1 MPKTPEEIIRD
12 EIRSLK
18 AYHVPD
24 SSGMVK
30 LDAMENPYRLPL
42 ALRGRLA
49 RLLEEAALNR
59 YPDPAASGLKARL
72 RQALAIPD
80 GMELLLGNGSD
91 ELIQMLVMAVARPG
105 AVVLGVE
112 PSFVMFRMIATFA
125 GARYVGV
132 DLRDDFSLDIERVLA
147 AVERERPAVVFI
159 AYPNNPTGNL
169 FDAGLIERIIEA
181 TPGLVVVDEAYHAFA
196 DWSFLPRLAR
206 HPNLLVMRTLSKL
219 GLAGIRLGV
228 LAGAER
234 WLAQLDKLR
243 LPYNVNTLTQI
254 VAREV
259 LQHGDVLTEQA
270 GAIKLERNRLL
281 QGLRNLRGVTAY
293 PSDANFI
300 LFRINQA
307 EPVFDGLKRR
317 GVLIKSLHGSHPLL
331 AGCLRVTVGTPVAIF
346 ATPLPSRLS
355 LTPIFVSLVLRV
367 TSALR
372 MGRAYTATGAM
383 GAGWTGRIKR

>member
-49 RLLEEAALNR
+49 RLVEEAALNR

-91 ELIQMLVMAVARPG
+91 ELIQMLIMAVARPG

-125 GARYVGV
+125 GAHYVGV
-132 DLRDDFSLDIERVLA
+132 DLRDDFSLPIERVLA
-147 AVERERPAVVFI
+147 AVEREQPAVVFL

-169 FDAGLIERIIEA
+169 FDAGLIVRIIEA
-181 TPGLVVVDEAYHAFA
+181 APGLVVVDEAYHAFA
-196 DWSFLPRLAR
+196 DRSFLPRLAR

-270 GAIKLERNRLL
+270 GAIKLERNRQL
-281 QGLRNLRGVTAY
+281 QGLRNLPGVTAY

-307 EPVFDGLKRR
+307 ERVFDGLKRR

-331 AGCLRVTVGTPVAIF
+331 ADCLRVTVGTPDENAAF
-346 ATPLPSRLS
+346 LTALTQS
-355 LTPIFVSLVLRV
+355 LNV
-367 TSALR
+367 
-372 MGRAYTATGAM
+372 
-383 GAGWTGRIKR
+383 